1 MGGHGTSVNGN
12 LNTSTAVKQFHFQ
25 AQMLV
30 FKDFVLIPMTDRGP
44 LFGLML

>member
-12 LNTSTAVKQFHFQ
+12 LNTSTAVKQFQ